1 MVKPSEGLQEGSFLC
16 GMIHLVPSSGGSKA
30 KGSLSLR
37 SLTEGGLLVEG
48 SLSCGEAV
56 LPTECWLCL
65 IRREDCGVQWM
76 VVWDHSTVASWF
88 FQIGP
93 DRTQI

>member
-1 MVKPSEGLQEGSFLC
+1 MEGSFLC

-30 KGSLSLR
+30 KGSLNLR

-56 LPTECWLCL
+56 LLTELCWLFL

-76 VVWDHSTVASWF
+76 VAWNPSTVASWF

-93 DRTQI
+93 DETQIC

>member
-1 MVKPSEGLQEGSFLC
+1 MEGSFLC

-56 LPTECWLCL
+56 LPTELCWLCL
-65 IRREDCGVQWM
+65 IRREDCGVQ
-76 VVWDHSTVASWF
+76 
-88 FQIGP
+88 
-93 DRTQI
+93 

>member
-16 GMIHLVPSSGGSKA
+16 GMIHLVPSSGGRKA

-48 SLSCGEAV
+48 SFELWGSCSTYRM
-56 LPTECWLCL
+56 L
-65 IRREDCGVQWM
+65 
-76 VVWDHSTVASWF
+76 VVS
-88 FQIGP
+88 
-93 DRTQI
+93 